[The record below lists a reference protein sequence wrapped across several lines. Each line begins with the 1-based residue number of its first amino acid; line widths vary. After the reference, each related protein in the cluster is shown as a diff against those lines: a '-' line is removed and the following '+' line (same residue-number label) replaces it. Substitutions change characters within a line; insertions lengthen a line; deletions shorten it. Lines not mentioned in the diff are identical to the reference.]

1 LDFSLVSAQS
11 EAAMASIFL
20 RKTGAGSVVEV
31 SKLVE
36 SNQKLRRNTAE
47 ETSFFL
53 VNAWLLSQEI
63 PNA

>member
-1 LDFSLVSAQS
+1 
-11 EAAMASIFL
+11 MASIFL